1 MDSSMADSW
10 SYTCFTE
17 DFDASVL
24 ANDCGSSEPDL
35 YWEGEFQGPTDD
47 ARLTTEAALPL

>member
-1 MDSSMADSW
+1 MDDSW

-24 ANDCGSSEPDL
+24 ANDCGSSWEPDL
-35 YWEGEFQGPTDD
+35 YWEGEF
-47 ARLTTEAALPL
+47 